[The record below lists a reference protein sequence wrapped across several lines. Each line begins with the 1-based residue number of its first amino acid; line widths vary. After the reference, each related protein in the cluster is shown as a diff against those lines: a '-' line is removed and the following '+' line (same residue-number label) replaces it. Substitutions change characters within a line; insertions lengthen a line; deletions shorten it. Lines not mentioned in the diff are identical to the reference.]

1 MALLTSNLRDY
12 KNNVV
17 LDIAEI
23 EYFFIVLELN
33 KVEYLVFLFFF
44 SYFLFRT
51 KLLFISSLTACDRCV
66 HYVGCIIAPWVQ
78 PTLDKT
84 PH

>member
-44 SYFLFRT
+44 PTFCFVQNFYLFH
-51 KLLFISSLTACDRCV
+51 LQLFVIVVSTM
-66 HYVGCIIAPWVQ
+66 
-78 PTLDKT
+78 LDAL
-84 PH
+84 

>member
-44 SYFLFRT
+44 PTFCFVQNFYLFH
-51 KLLFISSLTACDRCV
+51 L
-66 HYVGCIIAPWVQ
+66 
-78 PTLDKT
+78 
-84 PH
+84 